1 MATEKEVKVW
11 EAKQRKIIEILEE
24 QGLDPKLQMLKAK
37 IMGVSYAAF
46 LNREGEELVKYIGQ
60 YDFQEYDDLALES
73 HVESLKEEERAV
85 ITVKYG
91 LDSDGV
97 RITSKKTAE
106 ILEISSHDVPN
117 IEKRAIVL
125 LKEAYTEYT
134 ANRRNAD
141 AGAHLE
147 R

>member
-1 MATEKEVKVW
+1 MATEKEVKAW

-37 IMGVSYAAF
+37 IMGVSYAAL

-60 YDFQEYDDLALES
+60 YDFQEYGDLALES

-91 LDSDGV
+91 LESDGV
-97 RITSKKTAE
+97 RITSKETGE
-106 ILEISSHDVPN
+106 ILGISSHVVPN